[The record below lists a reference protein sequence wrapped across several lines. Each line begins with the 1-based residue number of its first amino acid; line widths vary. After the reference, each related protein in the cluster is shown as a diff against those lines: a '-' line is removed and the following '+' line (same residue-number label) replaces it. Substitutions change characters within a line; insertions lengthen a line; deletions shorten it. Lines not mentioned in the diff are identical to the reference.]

1 MDKPND
7 DILSIVFRMS
17 EEGSFDEG
25 PEGLLP
31 EADVMNL
38 MRRMQDMNLPV
49 SAEETQVRPLCQV
62 LAQEPNTTLV
72 ETCSFRNLVPE
83 ELGSVSYLVL
93 IKASLLNCF

>member
-1 MDKPND
+1 MLTFPNLFYLPIKPMTT
-7 DILSIVFRMS
+7 SSFRMS

-49 SAEETQVRPLCQV
+49 SAEETQVCCLFFST
-62 LAQEPNTTLV
+62 A
-72 ETCSFRNLVPE
+72 
-83 ELGSVSYLVL
+83 GSARHNS
-93 IKASLLNCF
+93 